1 MKAYENYKKYS
12 HAACILIYSH
22 ALSTKYMEDCIKSK
36 FKAKRKIILKMLSIK
51 TEILTILKCGSL
63 LHLVCILNNAWSIT
77 Q

>member
-22 ALSTKYMEDCIKSK
+22 ALSTKYMEEDCIKSN
-36 FKAKRKIILKMLSIK
+36 FKAKRKIILKMFSIK

-63 LHLVCILNNAWSIT
+63 LHLV
-77 Q
+77 